1 MLRTGEC
8 LDIDGITG
16 VGGTIK
22 RVTGNRAVVVDDWY
36 KLIDDHDPHLR
47 WNDTLGWPED
57 PDNPG
62 VAVTRSRRIVSVPLV
77 HPDVLLMGN
86 SERGVRVVDIATMFL
101 EDPRLP
107 ENQGGYGAQQ
117 GDKNF
122 TPLTGRIIHRGT
134 GTPGVTQGKFE
145 RVLQL
150 IK

>member
-1 MLRTGEC
+1 
-8 LDIDGITG
+8 

-22 RVTGNRAVVVDDWY
+22 RVRGNRAAVVDDWY
-36 KLIDDHDPHLR
+36 KLIDAHDPHLR
-47 WNDTLGWPED
+47 WNEALGWPED

-62 VAVTRSRRIVSVPLV
+62 VAVTRTRRIVSVPLV

-86 SERGVRVVDIATMFL
+86 AESGVRVVDIATMFL
-101 EDPRLP
+101 EDPRIP
-107 ENQGGYGAQQ
+107 EIDGGYGAQQ
-117 GDKNF
+117 EHKNF

-134 GTPGVTQGKFE
+134 GTLGPTQGKFE